1 MKEKIKEYIIKNLKW
16 IILFICLIGFF
27 ALAEDVFNKEIMN
40 GDIIG
45 YKVISTLLISD
56 FTTPIAKFVT
66 NFGGAIFLVVLTI
79 TLFVLIK
86 NKKIGISILSN
97 LVIITILN
105 QLLKKILQRPRPTEF
120 RIVEET
126 GYSFPSGHSMV
137 SMAFYG
143 YLIYLIYKYVKNEY
157 VKWCSIVLLS
167 ILICSIGISRIYLG
181 VHYTSDVLGGFLV
194 SISYLIIYISATN
207 KFLIDIVK
215 EELDLK
221 YIGVISGPSIAKEV
235 INDMGLKVVFAS
247 NNSDY
252 NNEIKNNFE
261 TDKFKIELSDDVIGT
276 ELGGTL
282 KNIISIASGL
292 VNGLNL
298 GNNMNA
304 ILITKGLEEIKEI
317 GIKLGAKEETFY
329 GLSSLGDL
337 LTTCLSNESRN
348 NRCGILLS
356 QGKTIDEIKEE
367 IGMVIEGLDALKIA
381 RDISKKYN
389 INTKIIN
396 TLYDIIY
403 NEKSKESIIDA
414 VLN

>member
-1 MKEKIKEYIIKNLKW
+1 MKNIGIIGSGS
-16 IILFICLIGFF
+16 FGC
-27 ALAEDVFNKEIMN
+27 ALAN
-40 GDIIG
+40 
-45 YKVISTLLISD
+45 
-56 FTTPIAKFVT
+56 
-66 NFGGAIFLVVLTI
+66 
-79 TLFVLIK
+79 VLIK
-86 NKKIGISILSN
+86 NHNVKIWSFKKEESD
-97 LVIITILN
+97 VINNEHRCMFIDNSKLD
-105 QLLKKILQRPRPTEF
+105 E
-120 RIVEET
+120 RIVCYTNYEDVIED
-126 GYSFPSGHSMV
+126 SE
-137 SMAFYG
+137 
-143 YLIYLIYKYVKNEY
+143 YLILVTPSSVIRNTCQNIKKYVTNQK
-157 VKWCSIVLLS
+157 
-167 ILICSIGISRIYLG
+167 
-181 VHYTSDVLGGFLV
+181 
-194 SISYLIIYISATN
+194 IIIASKGMEIETN

-304 ILITKGLEEIKEI
+304 ILITKGLEEIKKI
-317 GIKLGAKEETFY
+317 GLKLGAKEETFY

-356 QGKTIDEIKEE
+356 QGKKIDEIKEE

-381 RDISKKYN
+381 YNISQKYN
-389 INTKIIN
+389 INTKISN
-396 TLYDIIY
+396 
-403 NEKSKESIIDA
+403 SKKRFCPQLQQFCFFRWKYIPFA
-414 VLN
+414 VRIPEHPDGFGSRFYCVFMPRNPVPPPRAAHCRRPNRSASGGPRPHRPDWRFYS

>member
-1 MKEKIKEYIIKNLKW
+1 MKNIGIIGSGSFGCALANVLIKNHNVKIWSFKKEEADIINNEHRCMFIDNSKLDERIVCYTNYEDVIEDSEYLILVTPSSVIRNTCKKIKEY
-16 IILFICLIGFF
+16 
-27 ALAEDVFNKEIMN
+27 
-40 GDIIG
+40 
-45 YKVISTLLISD
+45 
-56 FTTPIAKFVT
+56 VT
-66 NFGGAIFLVVLTI
+66 NQ
-79 TLFVLIK
+79 
-86 NKKIGISILSN
+86 KI
-97 LVIITILN
+97 IIASKGMEI
-105 QLLKKILQRPRPTEF
+105 E
-120 RIVEET
+120 
-126 GYSFPSGHSMV
+126 
-137 SMAFYG
+137 
-143 YLIYLIYKYVKNEY
+143 
-157 VKWCSIVLLS
+157 
-167 ILICSIGISRIYLG
+167 
-181 VHYTSDVLGGFLV
+181 
-194 SISYLIIYISATN
+194 TN
-207 KFLIDIVK
+207 KFLTDVVK
-215 EELDLK
+215 EELELK
-221 YIGVISGPSIAKEV
+221 YVGIISGPSIAKEV

-247 NNSDY
+247 NNNDY

-261 TDKFKIELSDDVIGT
+261 TDKFKIELSDDIIGT

-348 NRCGILLS
+348 NKCGILLS
-356 QGKTIDEIKEE
+356 QGKKIDEIKEE

-381 RDISKKYN
+381 HDISQKYN

>member
-1 MKEKIKEYIIKNLKW
+1 MKNIGIIGSGS
-16 IILFICLIGFF
+16 FGC
-27 ALAEDVFNKEIMN
+27 ALAN
-40 GDIIG
+40 
-45 YKVISTLLISD
+45 
-56 FTTPIAKFVT
+56 
-66 NFGGAIFLVVLTI
+66 
-79 TLFVLIK
+79 VLIK
-86 NKKIGISILSN
+86 NHNVKIWSFKKEEED
-97 LVIITILN
+97 VINNEHRCMFIDNSKLD
-105 QLLKKILQRPRPTEF
+105 E
-120 RIVEET
+120 RIVCYTNYEDVIED
-126 GYSFPSGHSMV
+126 SE
-137 SMAFYG
+137 
-143 YLIYLIYKYVKNEY
+143 YLILVTPSSVIRNTCQNIKKYVTNQK
-157 VKWCSIVLLS
+157 
-167 ILICSIGISRIYLG
+167 
-181 VHYTSDVLGGFLV
+181 
-194 SISYLIIYISATN
+194 IIIASKGMEIETN

-235 INDMGLKVVFAS
+235 INDKGLKVVFAS
-247 NNSDY
+247 NNNDY

-317 GIKLGAKEETFY
+317 GLKLGAKEETFY

-348 NRCGILLS
+348 NRCGTLLS
-356 QGKTIDEIKEE
+356 QGKKIDEIKEE

-381 RDISKKYN
+381 RDISQKYN

-403 NEKSKESIIDA
+403 SEKSKESIIDV

>member
-1 MKEKIKEYIIKNLKW
+1 MKNIGIIGSGS
-16 IILFICLIGFF
+16 FGC
-27 ALAEDVFNKEIMN
+27 ALAN
-40 GDIIG
+40 
-45 YKVISTLLISD
+45 
-56 FTTPIAKFVT
+56 
-66 NFGGAIFLVVLTI
+66 
-79 TLFVLIK
+79 VLIK
-86 NKKIGISILSN
+86 NHNVKIWSFKKEESD
-97 LVIITILN
+97 VINNEHRCMFIDNSKLD
-105 QLLKKILQRPRPTEF
+105 E
-120 RIVEET
+120 RIVCYTNYEDVIED
-126 GYSFPSGHSMV
+126 SE
-137 SMAFYG
+137 
-143 YLIYLIYKYVKNEY
+143 YLILVTPSSVIRNTCQNIKKYVTNQK
-157 VKWCSIVLLS
+157 
-167 ILICSIGISRIYLG
+167 
-181 VHYTSDVLGGFLV
+181 
-194 SISYLIIYISATN
+194 IIIASKGMEIETN

-235 INDMGLKVVFAS
+235 INDLGLKVVFAS

-261 TDKFKIELSDDVIGT
+261 TDKFKIELCDDVIGT

-304 ILITKGLEEIKEI
+304 ILITKGLEEIKKI
-317 GIKLGAKEETFY
+317 GLKLGAKEETFY

-337 LTTCLSNESRN
+337 LTTCLSNESRH

-356 QGKTIDEIKEE
+356 QGKKIDEIKEE

-381 RDISKKYN
+381 YNISQKYN

-403 NEKSKESIIDA
+403 SEKNKASIIDA

>member
-1 MKEKIKEYIIKNLKW
+1 MKNIGIIGSGS
-16 IILFICLIGFF
+16 FGC
-27 ALAEDVFNKEIMN
+27 ALAN
-40 GDIIG
+40 
-45 YKVISTLLISD
+45 
-56 FTTPIAKFVT
+56 
-66 NFGGAIFLVVLTI
+66 
-79 TLFVLIK
+79 VLIK
-86 NKKIGISILSN
+86 NHNVKIWSFKKEESD
-97 LVIITILN
+97 VINNEHRCMFIDNSKLD
-105 QLLKKILQRPRPTEF
+105 E
-120 RIVEET
+120 RIVCYTNYEDVIED
-126 GYSFPSGHSMV
+126 SE
-137 SMAFYG
+137 
-143 YLIYLIYKYVKNEY
+143 YLILVTPSSVIRNTCQNIKKYVTNQK
-157 VKWCSIVLLS
+157 
-167 ILICSIGISRIYLG
+167 
-181 VHYTSDVLGGFLV
+181 
-194 SISYLIIYISATN
+194 IIIASKGMEIETN

-235 INDMGLKVVFAS
+235 INDKGLKVVFAS
-247 NNSDY
+247 NNNDY

-317 GIKLGAKEETFY
+317 GLKLGAKEETFY

-348 NRCGILLS
+348 NRCGTLLS

-381 RDISKKYN
+381 YNISQKYN

>member
-1 MKEKIKEYIIKNLKW
+1 M
-16 IILFICLIGFF
+16 
-27 ALAEDVFNKEIMN
+27 EI
-40 GDIIG
+40 
-45 YKVISTLLISD
+45 
-56 FTTPIAKFVT
+56 
-66 NFGGAIFLVVLTI
+66 
-79 TLFVLIK
+79 
-86 NKKIGISILSN
+86 
-97 LVIITILN
+97 
-105 QLLKKILQRPRPTEF
+105 E
-120 RIVEET
+120 
-126 GYSFPSGHSMV
+126 
-137 SMAFYG
+137 
-143 YLIYLIYKYVKNEY
+143 
-157 VKWCSIVLLS
+157 
-167 ILICSIGISRIYLG
+167 
-181 VHYTSDVLGGFLV
+181 
-194 SISYLIIYISATN
+194 TN

-298 GNNMNA
+298 GNNMN
-304 ILITKGLEEIKEI
+304 EIKKI
-317 GIKLGAKEETFY
+317 GLKLGAKEETFY
-329 GLSSLGDL
+329 GLSSIGDL

-356 QGKTIDEIKEE
+356 QGKKIDEIKEE

-381 RDISKKYN
+381 YNISQKYN

-403 NEKSKESIIDA
+403 SEKNKESIIDSI
-414 VLN
+414 LN

>member
-1 MKEKIKEYIIKNLKW
+1 MKNIGIIGSGS
-16 IILFICLIGFF
+16 FGC
-27 ALAEDVFNKEIMN
+27 ALAN
-40 GDIIG
+40 
-45 YKVISTLLISD
+45 
-56 FTTPIAKFVT
+56 
-66 NFGGAIFLVVLTI
+66 
-79 TLFVLIK
+79 VLIK
-86 NKKIGISILSN
+86 NHNVKIWSFKKEESY
-97 LVIITILN
+97 VINNEHRCMFIDNSKLD
-105 QLLKKILQRPRPTEF
+105 E
-120 RIVEET
+120 RIVCYTNYEDVIED
-126 GYSFPSGHSMV
+126 SE
-137 SMAFYG
+137 
-143 YLIYLIYKYVKNEY
+143 YLILVTPSSVIRNTCQNIKKYVTNQK
-157 VKWCSIVLLS
+157 
-167 ILICSIGISRIYLG
+167 
-181 VHYTSDVLGGFLV
+181 
-194 SISYLIIYISATN
+194 IIIASKGMEIETN

-247 NNSDY
+247 NNNDY

-348 NRCGILLS
+348 NRCGTLLS
-356 QGKTIDEIKEE
+356 QGKKIDEIKEE

-381 RDISKKYN
+381 HDISKKYN

-403 NEKSKESIIDA
+403 SEKSKESIINA

>member
-1 MKEKIKEYIIKNLKW
+1 MKNIGIIGSGS
-16 IILFICLIGFF
+16 FGC
-27 ALAEDVFNKEIMN
+27 ALAN
-40 GDIIG
+40 
-45 YKVISTLLISD
+45 
-56 FTTPIAKFVT
+56 
-66 NFGGAIFLVVLTI
+66 
-79 TLFVLIK
+79 VLIK
-86 NKKIGISILSN
+86 NHNVKIWSFKKEESD
-97 LVIITILN
+97 VINNEHRCMFIDNSKLD
-105 QLLKKILQRPRPTEF
+105 E
-120 RIVEET
+120 RIVCYTNYEDVIED
-126 GYSFPSGHSMV
+126 SE
-137 SMAFYG
+137 
-143 YLIYLIYKYVKNEY
+143 YLILVTPSSVIRNTCQNIKKYVTNQK
-157 VKWCSIVLLS
+157 
-167 ILICSIGISRIYLG
+167 
-181 VHYTSDVLGGFLV
+181 
-194 SISYLIIYISATN
+194 IIIASKGMEIETN

-348 NRCGILLS
+348 NRCGTLLS
-356 QGKTIDEIKEE
+356 QGKKIDEIKEE

-381 RDISKKYN
+381 YNISQKYN

-403 NEKSKESIIDA
+403 SEKNKESIIDA

>member
-1 MKEKIKEYIIKNLKW
+1 MKNIGIIGSGS
-16 IILFICLIGFF
+16 FGC
-27 ALAEDVFNKEIMN
+27 ALAN
-40 GDIIG
+40 
-45 YKVISTLLISD
+45 
-56 FTTPIAKFVT
+56 
-66 NFGGAIFLVVLTI
+66 
-79 TLFVLIK
+79 VLIK
-86 NKKIGISILSN
+86 NHNVKIWSFKKEESD
-97 LVIITILN
+97 VINNEHRCMFIDNSKLD
-105 QLLKKILQRPRPTEF
+105 E
-120 RIVEET
+120 RIVCYTNYEDVIED
-126 GYSFPSGHSMV
+126 SE
-137 SMAFYG
+137 
-143 YLIYLIYKYVKNEY
+143 YLILVTPSSVIRNTCQNIKKYVTNQK
-157 VKWCSIVLLS
+157 
-167 ILICSIGISRIYLG
+167 
-181 VHYTSDVLGGFLV
+181 
-194 SISYLIIYISATN
+194 IIIASKGMEIKTN

-317 GIKLGAKEETFY
+317 GLKLGAKEETFY

-348 NRCGILLS
+348 NGCGILLS
-356 QGKTIDEIKEE
+356 QGKKIDEIKEE

-381 RDISKKYN
+381 YNISQKYN

-396 TLYDIIY
+396 TLYGIIY
-403 NEKSKESIIDA
+403 SEKNKESIIDA

>member
-1 MKEKIKEYIIKNLKW
+1 MKNIGIIGSGS
-16 IILFICLIGFF
+16 FGC
-27 ALAEDVFNKEIMN
+27 ALAN
-40 GDIIG
+40 
-45 YKVISTLLISD
+45 
-56 FTTPIAKFVT
+56 
-66 NFGGAIFLVVLTI
+66 
-79 TLFVLIK
+79 VLIK
-86 NKKIGISILSN
+86 NHNVKIWSFKKEESD
-97 LVIITILN
+97 VINNEHRCMFIDNSKLD
-105 QLLKKILQRPRPTEF
+105 E
-120 RIVEET
+120 RIVCYTNYEDVIED
-126 GYSFPSGHSMV
+126 SE
-137 SMAFYG
+137 
-143 YLIYLIYKYVKNEY
+143 YLILVTPSSVIRNTCQNIKKYVTNQKIIIAS
-157 VKWCSIVLLS
+157 K
-167 ILICSIGISRIYLG
+167 GIEIE
-181 VHYTSDVLGGFLV
+181 
-194 SISYLIIYISATN
+194 TN

-317 GIKLGAKEETFY
+317 GLKLGAKEETFY

-337 LTTCLSNESRN
+337 FVITGTLSRP
-348 NRCGILLS
+348 R
-356 QGKTIDEIKEE
+356 DEIKEE
-367 IGMVIEGLDALKIA
+367 IGMVIEGLGALKIA
-381 RDISKKYN
+381 YNISQKYN

>member
-1 MKEKIKEYIIKNLKW
+1 MKNIGIIGSGS
-16 IILFICLIGFF
+16 FGC
-27 ALAEDVFNKEIMN
+27 ALAN
-40 GDIIG
+40 
-45 YKVISTLLISD
+45 
-56 FTTPIAKFVT
+56 
-66 NFGGAIFLVVLTI
+66 
-79 TLFVLIK
+79 VLIK
-86 NKKIGISILSN
+86 NHNVKIWSFKKEEAD
-97 LVIITILN
+97 VINNGHRCMFIDNSKLD
-105 QLLKKILQRPRPTEF
+105 E
-120 RIVEET
+120 RIVCYTNYEDVIDDSE
-126 GYSFPSGHSMV
+126 
-137 SMAFYG
+137 
-143 YLIYLIYKYVKNEY
+143 YLILVTPSSVIRNTCKNIKEY
-157 VKWCSIVLLS
+157 VTNQK
-167 ILICSIGISRIYLG
+167 
-181 VHYTSDVLGGFLV
+181 
-194 SISYLIIYISATN
+194 IIIASKGMEIETN

-235 INDMGLKVVFAS
+235 INDMGLKIVFTS

-252 NNEIKNNFE
+252 NNEIKDNFE

-317 GIKLGAKEETFY
+317 GLKLGAKENTFY

-337 LTTCLSNESRN
+337 LTTCLSNKSRN

-356 QGKTIDEIKEE
+356 QGKKIDEIKEE

-381 RDISKKYN
+381 HDISQKYN

-396 TLYDIIY
+396 TLFDIIY
-403 NEKSKESIIDA
+403 NEKSKESIIDV

>member
-1 MKEKIKEYIIKNLKW
+1 MKNIGIIGSGS
-16 IILFICLIGFF
+16 FGC
-27 ALAEDVFNKEIMN
+27 ALAN
-40 GDIIG
+40 
-45 YKVISTLLISD
+45 
-56 FTTPIAKFVT
+56 
-66 NFGGAIFLVVLTI
+66 
-79 TLFVLIK
+79 VLIK
-86 NKKIGISILSN
+86 NHNVKIWSFKKEESD
-97 LVIITILN
+97 VINNEHRCMFIDNSKLD
-105 QLLKKILQRPRPTEF
+105 E
-120 RIVEET
+120 RIVCYTNYEDVIED
-126 GYSFPSGHSMV
+126 SE
-137 SMAFYG
+137 
-143 YLIYLIYKYVKNEY
+143 YLILVTPSSVIRNTCQNIKKYVTNQKIIIASKGME
-157 VKWCSIVLLS
+157 
-167 ILICSIGISRIYLG
+167 IG
-181 VHYTSDVLGGFLV
+181 
-194 SISYLIIYISATN
+194 TN

-261 TDKFKIELSDDVIGT
+261 IELSDDVIGT

-304 ILITKGLEEIKEI
+304 ILITKGLEEIKKI
-317 GIKLGAKEETFY
+317 GLKLGAKEETFY

-356 QGKTIDEIKEE
+356 QGKKIDEIKEE

-381 RDISKKYN
+381 YNISQKCN